1 MKLMS
6 AAFKLSLIIGFL
18 LLAGNIQARQRN
30 HAQLEAMPDIAFGLW
45 SAGDGSQARTSLV
58 CAESSNYNDQFNDPP
73 PVRNPPAVHLP
84 YNFWLD
90 DRDTAGSF
98 MLYLDGNT
106 ANTGNAT
113 IQVTMSHRDIK
124 EGTAYELLADGIYDG
139 HFHDG
144 QFRNCSNGDNSELA
158 VTITSAELERS
169 RVGIFTGRMRANIQG
184 GTTGTKTG
192 RNRNFAVSISIA
204 NIVKVSALSNIAL
217 GAYSGLGNI
226 TQEETFCV
234 YSNNAAA
241 AYNVT
246 VSSAYQDGGG
256 NFFLKNAPQTTSI
269 PYLLQFIDSG
279 VLPGG
284 TVVSTAPIAGTGS
297 NAMVDCGGA
306 DNAKL
311 TVTINQADLQ
321 ASKTDNY
328 NDTLVLLVA
337 PI

>member
-6 AAFKLSLIIGFL
+6 AAIRLSVIIGIL

-30 HAQLEAMPDIAFGLW
+30 YCQLERMPDIAFGLW

-58 CAESSNYNDQFNDPP
+58 CAASSNYNDQFGDPP

-84 YNFWLD
+84 YNFQAI
-90 DRDTAGSF
+90 DRDTAGGF
-98 MLYLDGNT
+98 VLYLDGNT

-113 IQVTMSHRDIK
+113 IQVSMSHRDIK
-124 EGTAYELLADGIYDG
+124 QGTGYELLTESTWDT

-144 QFRNCSNGDNSELA
+144 QFRNCGNGDNSELL
-158 VTITSAELERS
+158 VSITSAELERS
-169 RVGIFTGRMRANIQG
+169 RAGLFSGRMRAIIQG
-184 GTTGTKTG
+184 GTTGTKAS
-192 RNRNFAVSISIA
+192 RNRNFAVSVSIA
-204 NIVKVSALSNIAL
+204 NIVKVSALDNITL
-217 GAYSGLGNI
+217 GTYSGVGNI

-241 AYNVT
+241 AYNVAI
-246 VSSAYQDGGG
+246 SSAYQDGGG
-256 NFFLKNAPQTTSI
+256 NFFLKNAPQTESI
-269 PYLLQFIDSG
+269 PYTLQFIDSA

-284 TVVSTAPIAGTGS
+284 TVVSTTPIAGTGNNTS
-297 NAMVDCGGA
+297 VSCGGA

-311 TVTINQADLQ
+311 TVTINQADLL

-328 NDTLVLLVA
+328 DDTLILLVA